1 MASYIQ
7 VKGYGLEQG
16 FKGIKKTASAK
27 KDTWNLDF
35 EVGSYPNT
43 PVSETATHHYTF
55 TRSGRVEGKHPK
67 KSPELYADWIQDNV
81 NFLVTTTRSGIIE
94 GVRRETE
101 LSEYEKDMGMT
112 KGETL
117 SIVGKT
123 AFSGKRGYTKI
134 SFNAEMLKKIQS
146 YVYQKE
152 TERAERIQAEQ
163 EAKLRAEEERLRL
176 LALSRPNPKEET
188 IASVKVEEIKPTSIS
203 YLPLGIVA
211 VVVIGVVLLLRRRA

>member
-1 MASYIQ
+1 
-7 VKGYGLEQG
+7 
-16 FKGIKKTASAK
+16 
-27 KDTWNLDF
+27 
-35 EVGSYPNT
+35 
-43 PVSETATHHYTF
+43 
-55 TRSGRVEGKHPK
+55 
-67 KSPELYADWIQDNV
+67 
-81 NFLVTTTRSGIIE
+81 
-94 GVRRETE
+94 
-101 LSEYEKDMGMT
+101 MT
-112 KGETL
+112 SL
-117 SIVGKT
+117 
-123 AFSGKRGYTKI
+123 GYTKI

-176 LALSRPNPKEET
+176 LALSRPSPKEET